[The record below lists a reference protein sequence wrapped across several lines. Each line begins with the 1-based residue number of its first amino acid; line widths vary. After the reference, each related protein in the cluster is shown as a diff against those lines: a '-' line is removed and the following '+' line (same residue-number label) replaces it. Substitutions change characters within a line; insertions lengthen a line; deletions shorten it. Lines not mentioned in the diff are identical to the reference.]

1 MKRRNRKQRA
11 PVLPAASAITPE
23 THKLRHSIRSSPLPQ
38 KTKNKAEN
46 ALMNDAQTAA
56 ANPPAVPPVYED
68 ESAFRVVQRIF
79 SENFAIYRNS
89 YVLAIFCMVVVAAT
103 TAFSAYIIKDV
114 VNEVFDDKKLSA
126 AYSIAG
132 IILLVFFLKGM
143 ASFGQEV
150 LLKRIANN
158 MVARY
163 QKRAFDHLLSLGV
176 GFFSDTRSGFL
187 VGQINRN
194 IAGVQN
200 MLNTIITTFARDLL
214 TLIALIFVMVW
225 QDPLMSV
232 GSLVVMPIAAYVIS
246 RYVKKVKQLS
256 RKEVNVNSQV
266 VSNMIETAQGISVVK
281 AFTMEEQLQRD
292 LDTLIEKAEKQAN
305 TIALVNART
314 KPLTETLGGF
324 AIAGAVAFGGW
335 RVIALDGNPGALL
348 SFLAAAMLAY
358 DPARRIASFRVQFEK
373 SLVNARM
380 LYELLDTPP
389 RQSDKPDAKP
399 IRITGGEIEF
409 DHVSFSYD
417 NIDTVL
423 RDVSFTAK
431 AGEVTALVGPSGS
444 GKSTIINTILRFH
457 DLQDGRILVD
467 GQNIADVKVHG
478 LRLKTSYVSQNP
490 VLFEGTIADNILY
503 GRPGASMK
511 DVVEA
516 AKKAQAHDF
525 ITGMPEGY
533 DTPVGEMGSNLS
545 GGQKQRLS
553 IARAI
558 LRDAP
563 ILLLDEATSA
573 LDNESEKAVQF
584 ALEGLMKGRTT
595 IVIAHRLSTI
605 RNADKIIVIDK
616 GVIREEGKHRALVK
630 KPKGIYARLYRMGAL
645 DIDADG
651 DGDSEINGGAEAGK
665 PVAAKRTTRAVKAPA
680 PIKKQPGGK
689 RPAAT
694 QVAKNGKRT

>member
-1 MKRRNRKQRA
+1 M
-11 PVLPAASAITPE
+11 
-23 THKLRHSIRSSPLPQ
+23 PQ
-38 KTKNKAEN
+38 KTKNTSSKAQARVRQQAEKT
-46 ALMNDAQTAA
+46 ALVA
-56 ANPPAVPPVYED
+56 PSYED
-68 ESAFRVVQRIF
+68 ESAVKVVQRIF
-79 SENFAIYRNS
+79 SENFAVYRNS
-89 YVLAIFCMVVVAAT
+89 YALAILCMVVVAAT

-132 IILLVFFLKGM
+132 LILVVFFIKGM

-163 QKRAFDHLLSLGV
+163 QKRAFDHLLQLGV

-194 IAGVQN
+194 ISGVQN

-214 TLIALIFVMVW
+214 TLIGLVFVMVW

-256 RKEVNVNSQV
+256 RKEVNVNAQV
-266 VSNMIETAQGISVVK
+266 VSNMIETAQGIPVVK
-281 AFTMEEQLQRD
+281 AFTMEEQLKSG
-292 LDTLIEKAEKQAN
+292 LSKLIDKAEKQAN

-358 DPARRIASFRVQFEK
+358 DPARRIAAFRVQFEK

-389 RQSDKPDAKP
+389 RQSDKPGAAP
-399 IRITGGEIEF
+399 IKIKAGEIEF

-417 NIDTVL
+417 GLDTVL
-423 RDVSFTAK
+423 RDVSFTAR
-431 AGEVTALVGPSGS
+431 AGEVTALVGPSGG

-457 DLQDGRILVD
+457 DLKDGRILVD
-467 GQNIADVKVHG
+467 GQNIADVQVHS
-478 LRLKTSYVSQNP
+478 LRLKMSFVSQSP
-490 VLFEGTIADNILY
+490 VLFEGSIADNILY
-503 GRPGASMK
+503 GRPGATMEE
-511 DVVEA
+511 VVAA

-525 ITGMPEGY
+525 ILETPQGY

-584 ALEGLMKGRTT
+584 ALEGLMKDRTT
-595 IVIAHRLSTI
+595 IVIAHRLTTI
-605 RNADKIIVIDK
+605 QNADKIIVIDK
-616 GVIREEGKHRALVK
+616 GVIREEGRHQALVK
-630 KPKGIYARLYRMGAL
+630 KPRGIYARLYRMGAL
-645 DIDADG
+645 DIDG
-651 DGDSEINGGAEAGK
+651 DGEPGETVATAMPASAGK
-665 PVAAKRTTRAVKAPA
+665 PARASRTAKPAGKGAGKGQAA
-680 PIKKQPGGK
+680 G
-689 RPAAT
+689 
-694 QVAKNGKRT
+694 NGKRT